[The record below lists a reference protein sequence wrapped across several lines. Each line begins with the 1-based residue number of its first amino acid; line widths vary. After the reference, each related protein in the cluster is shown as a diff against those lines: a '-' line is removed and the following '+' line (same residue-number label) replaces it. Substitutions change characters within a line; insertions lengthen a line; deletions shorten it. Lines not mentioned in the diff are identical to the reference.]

1 MTYIYRYDA
10 VRLSA
15 QEEPVGVVQLEQKKS
30 PPPPFYQVVMLN
42 DDFTP
47 MDFVIEMLRVHFGK
61 CQEEATVIML
71 SIHHKGRGVC
81 GVYSRDIA
89 QTKIELVMGAA
100 QRAQHPL
107 QCIMEVL

>member
-1 MTYIYRYDA
+1 MTYLYRYD
-10 VRLSA
+10 VKLSV
-15 QEEPVGVVQLEQKKS
+15 QEDPIGVVLPEQKVS

-47 MDFVIEMLRVHFGK
+47 MDFVVEMLRIHFGK
-61 CQEEATVIML
+61 CSEEAVVIML

-81 GVYSRDIA
+81 GVYPRDIA
-89 QTKIELVMGAA
+89 QTKVELVMSTA